1 MEKYKVKKGADIS
14 NLNVEMREALP
25 IMASIY
31 DKYGYSMT
39 ITSGNDGKHM
49 SGSKHYINDAVDL
62 RIWGIVED
70 GFLQII
76 GNEMQEMLDLH
87 KSGYQVV
94 IEDDHYHVEWDP
106 KNWYP
111 QRRFKL

>member
-1 MEKYKVKKGADIS
+1 MEKFKVKKGADIS
-14 NLNVEMREALP
+14 QLNVEMREALQ
-25 IMASIY
+25 IMAAIY
-31 DKYGYSMT
+31 EKYGYQMT

-49 SGSKHYINDAVDL
+49 SGSKHYVNNAVDL
-62 RIWGIVED
+62 RIWGIAED

-94 IEDDHYHVEWDP
+94 IESDHYHVEFDP